1 MIAGNPES
9 IGRGPRNRLQSFAG
23 MRSKLALGLGALVV
37 VAAVIIAVPAIG
49 APQKATPGDIV
60 NGKKVYIKFCGK
72 CHTLEAAGARGTLG
86 NNLDHVQVTFSCAVS
101 AIENGVGGIQAEYVL
116 RNVTFSQ
123 VYDVAKYVSTV
134 SKRIGH
140 TPCTSIG

>member
-1 MIAGNPES
+1 
-9 IGRGPRNRLQSFAG
+9 
-23 MRSKLALGLGALVV
+23 MRSKLALGLGALVF
-37 VAAVIIAVPAIG
+37 VAAVAIAVPAVAANQQG
-49 APQKATPGDIV
+49 SAPKAGTTPGDIA
-60 NGKKVYIKFCGK
+60 NGKIVYVKFCGK
-72 CHTLEAAGARGTLG
+72 CHTLSAAGARGTLG

-123 VYDVAKYVSTV
+123 VYDVAKYVSSV
-134 SKRIGH
+134 SKRIGN

>member
-1 MIAGNPES
+1 
-9 IGRGPRNRLQSFAG
+9 
-23 MRSKLALGLGALVV
+23 MRAKLVWGLCTLLFV
-37 VAAVIIAVPAIG
+37 VAVSIAVPAV
-49 APQKATPGDIV
+49 AANQKGTMPRATSQPGDAV
-60 NGKKVYIKFCGK
+60 NGKKVYVKFCGK
-72 CHTLEAAGARGTLG
+72 CHTLSDAGARGTLG
-86 NNLDHVQVTFSCAVS
+86 NNLDHVDITFSCAVS

-134 SKRIGH
+134 SKKVGN

>member
-1 MIAGNPES
+1 
-9 IGRGPRNRLQSFAG
+9 

-37 VAAVIIAVPAIG
+37 VAAVIIAVPALG
-49 APQKATPGDIV
+49 ALQKSAAPQKATPGDIV

-134 SKRIGH
+134 SKKIGR

>member
-1 MIAGNPES
+1 M
-9 IGRGPRNRLQSFAG
+9 
-23 MRSKLALGLGALVV
+23 GLGALVF
-37 VAAVIIAVPAIG
+37 VAAVAIAVPAVAANQKG
-49 APQKATPGDIV
+49 SAPKAGTTPGDIA
-60 NGKKVYIKFCGK
+60 NGKIVYVKFCGK
-72 CHTLEAAGARGTLG
+72 CHTLSAAGARGTLG

-123 VYDVAKYVSTV
+123 VYDVAKYVSSV
-134 SKRIGH
+134 SKKIGN

>member
-1 MIAGNPES
+1 MPSFLVAG
-9 IGRGPRNRLQSFAG
+9 
-23 MRSKLALGLGALVV
+23 
-37 VAAVIIAVPAIG
+37 VAVAVPAVAANQQG
-49 APQKATPGDIV
+49 SSPKAGSAPGDIV
-60 NGKKVYIKFCGK
+60 NGKTVYVKFCGK
-72 CHTLEAAGARGTLG
+72 CHTLSAAGARGTLG

-134 SKRIGH
+134 SKKIGN